1 MHFQGKQKI
10 LDIGNGSVN
19 TPAKGKNLEVSHVLN
34 LVVNKRYS
42 NSVLE
47 TVLPPKI
54 AGKKTKM
61 HFQGK

>member
-34 LVVNKRYS
+34 LVVNKRDS
-42 NSVLE
+42 SLD
-47 TVLPPKI
+47 KI
-54 AGKKTKM
+54 CEPANQKPHQNGSDL
-61 HFQGK
+61 